1 MNYDS
6 IVPEGDLPPNHPLV
20 LEALKG
26 IISGPI
32 SELRQK
38 VDKNIT
44 VETAQAGLRSGKID
58 YDNILPQ
65 INNYSNVSNNI
76 PIREYTQSANNV
88 LETLVNS
95 QKHNVIQNFVEPV
108 NNVINHNHSDEI
120 EDNPDQMQLSL
131 FKQTEI
137 SDLYS
142 KMFDLERKLDT
153 IIKYVKTDKN

>member
-1 MNYDS
+1 MNFDS

-65 INNYSNVSNNI
+65 INSNINLNNV
-76 PIREYTQSANNV
+76 PIREYAQAANNV
-88 LETLVNS
+88 LETLATS
-95 QKHNVIQNFVEPV
+95 QKQNITHQDNFKPV
-108 NNVINHNHSDEI
+108 NNKVCNNVDIP
-120 EDNPDQMQLSL
+120 EDDPNQMQLPL
-131 FKQTEI
+131 FKPTDI
-137 SDLYS
+137 SDIFS

-153 IIKYVKTDKN
+153 IIKYVKTN

>member
-1 MNYDS
+1 MDFDS

-65 INNYSNVSNNI
+65 INNNIGMSNI
-76 PIREYTQSANNV
+76 PIREYTQAANNV
-88 LETLVNS
+88 LETLASS
-95 QKHNVIQNFVEPV
+95 QKHNIIQNVIEP
-108 NNVINHNHSDEI
+108 INDVKTYNCSDKI
-120 EDNPDQMQLSL
+120 EEDPNQMQLPL
-131 FKQTEI
+131 FKQTDI

-153 IIKYVKTDKN
+153 IIKYVKTNKN

>member
-1 MNYDS
+1 MNFDS

-44 VETAQAGLRSGKID
+44 EETTQAGLRSGKID
-58 YDNILPQ
+58 YENILPN
-65 INNYSNVSNNI
+65 INSNNNINII
-76 PIREYTQSANNV
+76 PTNREYNSAANDVLNTLASSQIQNLPQNNNV
-88 LETLVNS
+88 QIHHYPS
-95 QKHNVIQNFVEPV
+95 QEKEYDDPN
-108 NNVINHNHSDEI
+108 
-120 EDNPDQMQLSL
+120 QMQLPL
-131 FKQTEI
+131 FKPTEI

-153 IIKYVKTDKN
+153 IIKYVKPNKN

>member
-1 MNYDS
+1 MNFDS

-44 VETAQAGLRSGKID
+44 EETTQAGLKSGKID
-58 YDNILPQ
+58 YENILP
-65 INNYSNVSNNI
+65 INNTKNIIPNRQYNNA
-76 PIREYTQSANNV
+76 ANDV
-88 LETLVNS
+88 LETLASS
-95 QKHNVIQNFVEPV
+95 QRQNLPQNNNV
-108 NNVINHNHSDEI
+108 VINHHHPQEREY
-120 EDNPDQMQLSL
+120 EDPNQMQLPL
-131 FKQTEI
+131 FKPTEL

-142 KMFDLERKLDT
+142 KMFDLEKKIDT
-153 IIKYVKTDKN
+153 IIKYVKPNKN

>member
-1 MNYDS
+1 MNFDS

-44 VETAQAGLRSGKID
+44 EETTQAGLKSGKID
-58 YDNILPQ
+58 YENILP
-65 INNYSNVSNNI
+65 INNTNNI
-76 PIREYTQSANNV
+76 IPNRQYNNAANDV
-88 LETLVNS
+88 LETLASS
-95 QKHNVIQNFVEPV
+95 QRQNLPQTNNV
-108 NNVINHNHSDEI
+108 VINHHPQEREYDDPN
-120 EDNPDQMQLSL
+120 QMQLPL
-131 FKQTEI
+131 FKPTEL

-142 KMFDLERKLDT
+142 KMFDLEKKIDT
-153 IIKYVKTDKN
+153 IIKYVKPNKN

>member
-1 MNYDS
+1 MNFDS

-44 VETAQAGLRSGKID
+44 EETSQAGLRSGKID
-58 YDNILPQ
+58 YENILP
-65 INNYSNVSNNI
+65 NFNSNNNINII
-76 PIREYTQSANNV
+76 PNREYNNTANNV
-88 LETLVNS
+88 LETLVSS
-95 QKHNVIQNFVEPV
+95 QKHNVLQN
-108 NNVINHNHSDEI
+108 NNVEIRNHSSPEKEYD
-120 EDNPDQMQLSL
+120 DPDQMQLPL
-131 FKQTEI
+131 FKPTEM

-153 IIKYVKTDKN
+153 IIKYVKPNKN